1 MVAPVVASPVVG
13 NSNVR
18 FMLRSNEFTTNDLAL
33 SACPHDKTKC
43 GTKNIVFKN
52 EDSFDY
58 KIKIEDMLGSSSCHW
73 LIKAECG
80 LPALQITE
88 IESNLEKQLEL
99 HFIEYQANGPNVEMD
114 AYYKDYP
121 AMYQPVIYVQDVWNH
136 YQGELGE
143 VVFDVTAYPKNV
155 SFQAKKKMTKF
166 WRYVMGSVIES
177 EVNRLKDTN
186 ALYEWKIG
194 KWREVADEYEQGI
207 RDIENLIESND
218 NQSPTNFYAQAYYG
232 GVFQDTVKDMYASL
246 AVVPPLPDPP
256 SQKIDISKDDALVV
270 SGYGSLTSGYVKL
283 RGMGGTIKSF
293 GVFGQGLASN
303 KGYLSVPEK
312 DKGADGK
319 RVCYSKYIALNL
331 YPLDRNFKQQMTGTY
346 AQALVFTAS
355 SQKTSKHDLYPP
367 VLPPPPGA
375 LIDFS
380 PGAQFFLDNGASYL
394 TAGAATVALVAATL
408 F

>member
-1 MVAPVVASPVVG
+1 
-13 NSNVR
+13 
-18 FMLRSNEFTTNDLAL
+18 MLTSDEIVTNDLQL
-33 SACPHDKTKC
+33 TACPHDKTKC
-43 GTKNIVFKN
+43 GPKNIVFKN

-58 KIKIEDMLGSSSCHW
+58 KIKIENMTGADSCHW

-80 LPALQITE
+80 LPAVQITE
-88 IESNLEKQLEL
+88 ISSSLERQLEI
-99 HFIEYQANGPNVEMD
+99 HFLEWQANGPNVEMD
-114 AYYKDYP
+114 AFYKDYP
-121 AMYQPVIYVQDVWNH
+121 AMYNPTIYVPDIWNH

-143 VVFDVTAYPKNV
+143 VVFDVTAYPKNI

-218 NQSPTNFYAQAYYG
+218 NQSPTNFYAQVYYG
-232 GVFQDTVKDMYASL
+232 GIMQDTVKDMVAAL
-246 AVVPPLPDPP
+246 PVVPPLPDPP
-256 SQKIDISKDDALVV
+256 SQKIDISKDDAIVV
-270 SGYGSLTSGYVKL
+270 SGYGSLTSGYIAL
-283 RGMGGTIKSF
+283 RGKGGTLKSF

-319 RVCYSKYIALNL
+319 RVCYNKYIALNL
-331 YPLDRNFKQQMTGTY
+331 YPLDRNFEQVMTGTY
-346 AQALVFTAS
+346 AQELVLTAS

-367 VLPPPPGA
+367 ILPDPPGA

-394 TAGAATVALVAATL
+394 TAGVATAALVAATL